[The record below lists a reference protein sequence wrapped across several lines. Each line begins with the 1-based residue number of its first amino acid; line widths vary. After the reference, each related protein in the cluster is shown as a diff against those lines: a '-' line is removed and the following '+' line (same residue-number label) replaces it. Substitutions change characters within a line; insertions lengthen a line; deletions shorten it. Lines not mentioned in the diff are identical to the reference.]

1 MVVWTTDR
9 LSDDGCRKTLGAV
22 PQLSAA
28 MPAGAELIAEED
40 NELRSGDLTARLKVI
55 LTQPVN

>member
-1 MVVWTTDR
+1 
-9 LSDDGCRKTLGAV
+9 
-22 PQLSAA
+22 

-55 LTQPVN
+55 LTQPYNTAASTPQVTVLKRYV